1 MSRIPSGG
9 SAGVQVEA
17 KPSSSIY
24 TLLTI
29 IALVFLVVA
38 VAVVMVRADGRFGW
52 VVPFGQKY
60 DQSQAEHKRRMNEGD
75 QAIRD
80 AKDAMSRVS
89 LKPAAAEQVQSAS
102 EPAAPVTE

>member
-9 SAGVQVEA
+9 SAGTQVAA

-29 IALVFLVVA
+29 IALVFLVAA
-38 VAVVMVRADGRFGW
+38 VAVVMVKADSRFGW

-60 DQSQAEHKRRMNEGD
+60 DQSQAEHTQRMKEGD
-75 QAIRD
+75 QAIQN
-80 AKDAMSRVS
+80 AKNAMSQVS
-89 LKPAAAEQVQSAS
+89 LKPVEKSDEAQPV
-102 EPAAPVTE
+102 APMTE